1 MVRKL
6 IRSGLVL
13 IAVVVLG
20 GVTGCSCHTSTCY
33 DGDCGLVHDNDYWE
47 SGVANPQ
54 SVLADLIR
62 IFHPVLTPDH
72 KLFYYRKLD

>member
-47 SGVANPQ
+47 AGCGAPSGHA
-54 SVLADLIR
+54 AG
-62 IFHPVLTPDH
+62 
-72 KLFYYRKLD
+72 